1 MPAERQTETIDGHEV
16 SLSKPDKVMYPD
28 AGYTKADV
36 VGYYRRIAPIILPH
50 LRDRPV
56 TRIRYPNGTGTR
68 PFYEKNAPAGTPDWV
83 RLATLSTPGSSKG
96 RDTADFPVV
105 EDTATLVWLANLAAL
120 ELHTT
125 QWMIGDDGETRRPDR
140 LVADL
145 DPGEH
150 TGIEDCVEVAL
161 LLRERLAS
169 DGLTAYAKSSGKK
182 GLHICCPISGEQSDG
197 DVSAYAKALA
207 KELEVERPELVTANM
222 LKKERDGK
230 IFIDWSQNNAAKTTV
245 APYSLRGLGVPTVSA
260 PMTWDEVEAV
270 RELRFTPDE
279 VFERVDEGGDLW
291 EPMLER
297 GPKVPE
303 VEAPK
308 RRKRAAR
315 PRS

>member
-1 MPAERQTETIDGHEV
+1 MPAERQTVTIDGHEV

-36 VGYYRRIAPIILPH
+36 VEFYRRIAPAILPH

-68 PFYEKNAPAGTPDWV
+68 PFYEKNAPAGTPEWV
-83 RLATLSTPGSSKG
+83 RLATLATPGSSKG

-105 EDTATLVWLANLAAL
+105 EQTATLVWLANLAAL

-125 QWMIGDDGETRRPDR
+125 QWMIREDDEDRLPDR

-145 DPGEH
+145 DPGER
-150 TGIEDCVEVAL
+150 TGPAECAEVAL
-161 LLRERLAS
+161 LLRERFGA

-182 GLHICCPISGEQSDG
+182 GLHICCPISATQTDL
-197 DVSAYAKALA
+197 DVSAYAKAIA
-207 KELEVERPELVTANM
+207 KELEERRPELVTSNM
-222 LKKERDGK
+222 LKKERGGR

-270 RELRFTPDE
+270 RELKFTPDE
-279 VFERVDEGGDLW
+279 VFERLNEHGDLW
-291 EPMLER
+291 EPLLER

-303 VEAPK
+303 VEGPRP
-308 RRKRAAR
+308 RRRAAR
-315 PRS
+315 PRT